1 MLGGSRR
8 TGVSSIAGAVKLIRR
23 MIAKYGVREL
33 RRRFG
38 PEFAAAVAALI
49 AAWEAV
55 EALDNLPGITDTQPE
70 DTFVSQA
77 DMDGAPLQQWGPR
90 GSAGGSWGRGSAGGS
105 FNDGN

>member
-1 MLGGSRR
+1 
-8 TGVSSIAGAVKLIRR
+8 

-55 EALDNLPGITDTQPE
+55 EALDNLPGITDVTNE
-70 DTFVSQA
+70 NTFVSQA
-77 DMDGAPLQQWGPR
+77 DMDAAPLQRWGTR
-90 GSAGGSWGRGSAGGS
+90 GSAGGTWGGGSAGGS
-105 FNDGN
+105 F